1 MPLERGF
8 LLYNRYRIEEL
19 IASGGMGAVYRATD
33 EILGV
38 QAAIK
43 ENFFTS
49 VEFSR
54 QFYREATILAS
65 LKHPNLPRV
74 TNHFVIEGQGQYLAM
89 DFIEG
94 NDLRKLIELQGALPF
109 EQVMVIGIAI
119 CDALYYLHNRVPPI
133 VHRDIKPGNIKLT
146 SNGQI
151 FLVDFGL
158 AKLAKG
164 DATTTGA
171 QGYTPGFAPPE
182 QYSGR
187 GTEPRSDIYA
197 LGATL
202 YHALTGRVPQDAISR
217 MMGTTEL
224 TPIRST
230 QPQVP
235 VAAAQAIERAMAIRL
250 EDRYP
255 HALAFRQDLEISL
268 PGMQKLSTESQP
280 THLAQAGIPST
291 TATNDHPSSPTV
303 HAARAATVMQP
314 RAATGH
320 SAQTVVAPRDLP
332 PVPSAPDISSPA
344 KRARPTWLWAA
355 AGGVIILAVIITGL
369 LLSLV
374 FNPLALAQPSAA
386 ETPTVSSTAAPTLAA
401 SVTPS
406 TPPTETK
413 VMNQPQPEASP
424 TQTEAPSS
432 TPEPT
437 LTHTITPTATL
448 AATPLGGEG
457 RIFFA
462 SDRSGIPQI
471 WSMAGNGEDL
481 KPITNLVDGACQP
494 DWSPVSQRLVFV
506 SPCSDK
512 KDTYPGSSLYLIQAD
527 GTGLTPLVTL
537 PGGDFDPAWSPD
549 GSQIAFTSMRDG
561 KNQIYLYTLAD
572 HTATRLSRPVN
583 TERRPAWSADGTSLA
598 YESLRSGQPQVWTI
612 DLTAPD
618 PSATAKEFSKPEGG
632 YAYMPAWSPDNS
644 MIVYSQGSSPAKYI
658 LVARQVGNSLANAFK
673 LSEKIVSVENVRFSP
688 DGWWLV
694 FSLTIDGNTD
704 LYRMQRNGGELTRLT
719 EDSNRDFH
727 PVWKP

>member
-1 MPLERGF
+1 MPLEPGF

-33 EILGV
+33 EALGI

-49 VEFSR
+49 AEFSR
-54 QFYREATILAS
+54 QFFREATILAS

-74 TNHFVIEGQGQYLAM
+74 TNHFVIEGKGQYLAM

-94 NDLRKLIELQGALPF
+94 QDVRKLIELQGALPLD
-109 EQVMVIGIAI
+109 QVVKIGIDI

-158 AKLAKG
+158 AKLAQG
-164 DATTTGA
+164 EATTTGA

-187 GTEPRSDIYA
+187 GTEPRSDLYA

-202 YHALTGRVPQDAISR
+202 YHALTGRIPQDAISR
-217 MMGTTEL
+217 MMGTADL

-230 QPQVP
+230 HPQVP
-235 VAAAQAIERAMAIRL
+235 DGVALAIEHAMAIRL

-255 HALAFRQDLEISL
+255 HALAFKQALEISQ
-268 PGMQKLSTESQP
+268 PGSGQP
-280 THLAQAGIPST
+280 THFSQAGDRRTPT
-291 TATNDHPSSPTV
+291 TNDKY
-303 HAARAATVMQP
+303 
-314 RAATGH
+314 
-320 SAQTVVAPRDLP
+320 SAQTVHVATSGAATVVQPHAATSPSAQTIVASQGLP
-332 PVPSAPDISSPA
+332 PVPPPPEIHSPI
-344 KRARPTWLWAA
+344 KRASKPWVWAA
-355 AGGVIILAVIITGL
+355 AGGAIVFGAILTIW
-369 LLSLV
+369 LLSSV
-374 FNPLALAQPSAA
+374 FNPLALAQPPVNEA
-386 ETPTVSSTAAPTLAA
+386 PTASSTPAPTQAA
-401 SVTPS
+401 SDTPGV
-406 TPPTETK
+406 PPTETA
-413 VMNQPQPEASP
+413 VETQPLPEVSP
-424 TQTEAPSS
+424 TPSEAPSN
-432 TPEPT
+432 TPTPT
-437 LTHTITPTATL
+437 LPPTITPTVTL
-448 AATPLGGEG
+448 AVTPIGGEG

-462 SDRSGIPQI
+462 SDRGGMPQI
-471 WSMAGNGEDL
+471 WSMTMDGKNL
-481 KPITNLVDGACQP
+481 RQITDLVDGACQP
-494 DWSPVSQRLVFV
+494 DWSPLNQRLVFV
-506 SPCSDK
+506 SPCSGK
-512 KDTYPGSSLYLIQAD
+512 KDTYPGSSLYLIQVD
-527 GTGLTPLVTL
+527 GSGLTPLVTL

-549 GSQIAFTSMRDG
+549 GSQIAFTSIRDG

-572 HTATRLSRPVN
+572 NTTTRLSRPVN
-583 TERRPAWSADGTSLA
+583 TERRPAWSDDGNSLA

-644 MIVYSQGSSPAKYI
+644 IIVYSQGSSPAKYI
-658 LVARQVGNSLANAFK
+658 LVARQVGNPVANAFK
-673 LSEKIVSVENVRFSP
+673 LSEKFVSAENARFSP

-704 LYRMQRNGGELTRLT
+704 LYRMQRNGGDLTRLT
-719 EDSNRDFH
+719 ENPSLDFH